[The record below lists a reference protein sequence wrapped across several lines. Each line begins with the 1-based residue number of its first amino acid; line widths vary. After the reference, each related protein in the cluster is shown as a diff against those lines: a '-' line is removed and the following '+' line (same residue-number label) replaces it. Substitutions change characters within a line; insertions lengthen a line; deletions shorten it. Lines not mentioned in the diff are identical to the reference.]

1 MGFKLNVLMSGMNT
15 NFKLKIVAILLLVLC
30 FCGGCGTIT
39 TQHTTSPGDW
49 VGVPSGV
56 YRGVR
61 FDGYIIAGAGWPAGL
76 KVLSVVDIPF
86 SAVGDTIVLP
96 YDLAT
101 LHTNKVN
108 VPPNN
113 PN

>member
-1 MGFKLNVLMSGMNT
+1 MDVLMSGMNT
-15 NFKLKIVAILLLVLC
+15 NFKLKIVPILLPIIC
-30 FCGGCGTIT
+30 FCGGCGTIS
-39 TQHTTSPGDW
+39 TQGITKPGDW
-49 VGVPSGV
+49 WATPTGV

-61 FDGYIIAGAGWPAGL
+61 FDGSFIAAGDLP
-76 KVLSVVDIPF
+76 VVIDIPF
-86 SAVGDTIVLP
+86 SAIADTIVLP

-108 VPPNN
+108 VPPKN